1 MKIAVYG
8 RPKNQGIQKIE
19 ECLRASAV
27 DYQIN
32 PDNTKGYT
40 IALSVGGDGTFL
52 SAVRSMGHQLIPI
65 LGINSGRLGFLAS
78 VAMSDISQALEAIL
92 NGKYTLQNRLMIGV
106 DGGNVQEKSNRALN
120 EFSIQ
125 KSGTSMINIEV
136 EIAGEAV
143 AKYWADGVIV
153 STPTGSTAYSMS
165 VGGAILSPDCQCL
178 ILSPIA
184 PHNLNIRPLVVPAT
198 NPITIKVTTRGECEN
213 AIATID
219 NREVEAPS
227 GTTYTI
233 MPCTQKLQEIVLQ
246 GHSFYNTLRDKLLWG
261 VDLRN

>member
-8 RPKNQGIQKIE
+8 RPENLGIKKTEQHLEIQNIDFE
-19 ECLRASAV
+19 
-27 DYQIN
+27 IN
-32 PDNTKGYT
+32 PDSTEGFDV
-40 IALSVGGDGTFL
+40 ALSVGGDGTFL

-78 VAMSDISQALEAIL
+78 VDLNDISQALHQVVE
-92 NGKYTLQNRLMIGV
+92 GKYTLQNRLIIGV
-106 DGGNVQEKSNRALN
+106 EGDNIPEKSNRALN

-136 EIAGEAV
+136 EIGGQAV
-143 AKYWADGVIV
+143 ARYWADGIII

-184 PHNLNIRPLVVPAT
+184 PHNLNIRPLVVPAI
-198 NPITIKVTTRGECEN
+198 NPVTIRVTTRNCEN

-219 NREVEAPS
+219 NREVAAPS
-227 GTTYTI
+227 GAMYTI
-233 MPCTQKLQEIVLQ
+233 KPCAKKLQEIVLQ

>member
-8 RPKNQGIQKIE
+8 RLENNGIPKIE
-19 ECLRASAV
+19 ECLRVKGV
-27 DYQIN
+27 DYQVN
-32 PDNTKGYT
+32 PDSTDGFAL
-40 IALSVGGDGTFL
+40 ALSVGGDGTFL

-65 LGINSGRLGFLAS
+65 LGINSGRLGFLAT
-78 VAMSDISQALEAIL
+78 VDLGDISQTVDAVIE
-92 NGKYTLQNRLMIGV
+92 GEYMLQNRLLIGV
-106 DGGNVQEKSNRALN
+106 NGDNIPAKSNRALN

-136 EIAGEAV
+136 KIGGEAV
-143 AKYWADGVIV
+143 ARYWADGVIV

-178 ILSPIA
+178 TLSPIA
-184 PHNLNIRPLVVPAT
+184 PHNLNIRPLVVPASSSIS
-198 NPITIKVTTRGECEN
+198 ITVTTRDCEN

-227 GTTYTI
+227 GAKYTVK
-233 MPCTQKLQEIVLQ
+233 PCANKLQEIVLQ

>member
-8 RPKNQGIQKIE
+8 RPENQGIPKIAE
-19 ECLRASAV
+19 LLDARGI
-27 DYQIN
+27 DYQVN
-32 PDNTKGYT
+32 PSVTGGYT
-40 IALSVGGDGTFL
+40 LALSVGGDGTFL

-78 VAMSDISQALEAIL
+78 VAMDDISAAIEALVS
-92 NGKYTLQNRLMIGV
+92 GRYTLQNRLMIGV
-106 DGGNVQEKSNRALN
+106 NSDNVSKKSNRALN
-120 EFSIQ
+120 EFTIQ

-136 EIAGEAV
+136 EIQGEAV
-143 AKYWADGVIV
+143 ARYWADGVIV

-165 VGGAILSPDCQCL
+165 VGGAIISPDCQCL

-198 NPITIKVTTRGECEN
+198 NPVTIKVTTRNCEN

-219 NREVEAPS
+219 NREVVAPN
-227 GTTYTI
+227 GACYAI
-233 MPCTQKLQEIVLQ
+233 EPCKESLQEIILQ
-246 GHSFYNTLRDKLLWG
+246 GHSFYNTLRGKLYWG
-261 VDLRN
+261 LDLRN